1 MNNGFCLIVDMEKT
15 LFALFFKEPDQ
26 LVNWMGSSHRRC
38 GLYIGNKDCCDGN
51 IYLMWHNFTEYVYKK
66 KTDGKTIF
74 YYGDGFEFDQNDLEF
89 VRIDAS
95 SEEITRLNKI
105 CTACCDQTKRTYNRY
120 DKVLS
125 VFSTVGFLKLKDDV
139 DIYNAPELHNAQ
151 ALLLILRAGLDPE
164 NNKTLVDKLKE
175 LNSREVYS
183 TQLFQAIM
191 DVTKA
196 GVVTLT

>member
-1 MNNGFCLIVDMEKT
+1 MVSSQNSMEKT
-15 LFALFFKEPDQ
+15 LFAVFLKEPN
-26 LVNWMGSSHRRC
+26 VVANWVGSLHRGC
-38 GLYIGNKDCCDGN
+38 GLYIGNKDCGDGY
-51 IYLMWHNFTEYVYKK
+51 IYLMRQTFGAYIFKK
-66 KTDGKTIF
+66 QTDGNNYF
-74 YYGDGFEFDQNDLEF
+74 YYNDGFEFNQTDLEF

-95 SEEITRLNKI
+95 SEELMRLNKMCI
-105 CTACCDQTKRTYNRY
+105 ACCDQTKRTYNQR
-120 DKVLS
+120 DKILS
-125 VFSTVGFLKLKDDV
+125 VFSTMGFLKLKDDV

-183 TQLFQAIM
+183 TQLFQAII